1 MAENDRTIKG
11 KAASAALQ
19 DADRFPSLRQFPFNP
34 MRLTD
39 SPRPRPLRAAL
50 LLVPCLC
57 LTNCS
62 PAVNDAQLKEI
73 TFKTETSR
81 AELVTLSAQFAEL
94 EKEAASLRKFEGQTA
109 ADARKEAESLMEER
123 DSLVDLRRQVQE
135 KIATLKAGEAANR
148 ETLAE
153 TKPN

>member
-1 MAENDRTIKG
+1 M
-11 KAASAALQ
+11 L
-19 DADRFPSLRQFPFNP
+19 
-34 MRLTD
+34 LTD

-73 TFKTETSR
+73 TLKTETSR
-81 AELVTLSAQFAEL
+81 AELVTLSDQFAAL
-94 EKEAASLRKFEGQTA
+94 EKEAAALQKFEGQSA
-109 ADARKEAESLMEER
+109 EDARKAAETLMEER
-123 DSLVDLRRQVQE
+123 NSLLDLRRQVQE

-148 ETLAE
+148 ATLAE